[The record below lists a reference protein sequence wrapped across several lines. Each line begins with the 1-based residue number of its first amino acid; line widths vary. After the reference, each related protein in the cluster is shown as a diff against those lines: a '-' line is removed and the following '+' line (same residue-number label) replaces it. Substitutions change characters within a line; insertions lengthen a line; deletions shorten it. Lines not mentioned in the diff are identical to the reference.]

1 MNEFLVCVNCLT
13 YNHSAYIRD
22 AMNGFCM
29 QQTDFPFV
37 CVIVDDA
44 STDGNQDVI
53 KAYLAEHFDL
63 DDSTVVR
70 NEETENYYL
79 TFARHK
85 TNQNCHFAVH
95 FLKENHFSIRKP
107 KTAYF
112 KEWYDKARYIAI
124 CEGDDYWTA
133 PFKLQKQVDF
143 LESHP
148 DYSLIFHGV
157 KQLIEETKEYK
168 DWTEIENRD
177 YSGNEII
184 KTWTIATGSSLFRSV
199 MYDKVPKNPKF
210 QYGDNILWLTC
221 AIHGKLRGM
230 KDVMGIYRRHKAGW
244 TRRYDRTEMTLMQL
258 NHFKAVSESF
268 SIYPEFDSIKNA
280 VNLQILGNSL
290 HGFWREYQ
298 KGGISTFY
306 LSHYLRYMWS
316 VDPISLRFKHLYYF
330 LKNFLYYSLK
340 HIKLWP

>member
-1 MNEFLVCVNCLT
+1 MGFNVEFLVCVNCIT
-13 YNHSAYIRD
+13 YNHGAYIRD
-22 AMNGFCM
+22 TMNGFCM

-63 DDSTVVR
+63 DDGAIVR

-95 FLKENHFSIRKP
+95 FLKENYYSIRKP

-112 KEWYDKARYIAI
+112 KGWYDNARYIAL

-168 DWTEIENRD
+168 DWTEIESRD

-221 AIHGKLRGM
+221 AMHGKLRGM

-244 TRRYDRTEMTLMQL
+244 THRTDHCTASIMQIE
-258 NHFKAVSESF
+258 HFKAIMESF
-268 SIYPEFDSIKNA
+268 SIYPEFDSVKNA
-280 VNLQILGNSL
+280 VNSQILRYSS
-290 HGFWREYQ
+290 HGFLREFQ
-298 KGGISTFY
+298 NGRISTFFIKSY
-306 LSHYLRYMWS
+306 ISHLRRIK
-316 VDPISLRFKHLYYF
+316 PNK
-330 LKNFLYYSLK
+330 LKQHPL
-340 HIKLWP
+340 I